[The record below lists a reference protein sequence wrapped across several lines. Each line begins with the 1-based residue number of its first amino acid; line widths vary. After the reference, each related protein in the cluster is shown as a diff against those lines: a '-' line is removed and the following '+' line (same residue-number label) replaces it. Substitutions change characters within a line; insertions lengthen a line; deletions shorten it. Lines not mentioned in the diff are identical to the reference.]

1 MKIYNSIGVVW
12 TPIPTAMPTDIEMA
26 NPKLYKY
33 FNTLGDFPS
42 ESSTPSRNDIMQ
54 WCMTSAESIINYW
67 LIYYVLINLYIR
79 FQNQKIN

>member
-1 MKIYNSIGVVW
+1 
-12 TPIPTAMPTDIEMA
+12 MPTDIEMA

-54 WCMTSAESIINYW
+54 WCMTSAEKKEKNNF
-67 LIYYVLINLYIR
+67 LHDVLT
-79 FQNQKIN
+79 